1 MFTRTSLI
9 LKSKSSS
16 SSKLNHRSIAN
27 YLNQS
32 QVFTSSSSSSSSKL
46 IDSNGDQHKNKSG
59 DPSQKWLRYSS
70 SGAAVLVASC
80 MYYNS
85 SLFDDQNH
93 SSFVCFAE
101 SSPPPNDISRDS
113 NVDDDDLPPKQKKF
127 LFNDSFRRRIFFN
140 YEKRI
145 RMQSPPEKVFE
156 YFASLRTPEGE
167 VLMTPADLMRAV
179 VPVFPSSESD
189 RVREGYLRGE
199 PIPHNLHCEPSQF
212 FMLFDTDND
221 GLISFPEYIFFVT
234 ILSIPE
240 SSFSVAFKMFDLDNN
255 GEIDREEFKRVM
267 SLMRSQNRQ
276 GASHRDGQRIGLR
289 VVGPVENGGL
299 LEYFFGKDGSTCL
312 QHERFVQFLTDL
324 HHEIL
329 KLEFCHYDFK
339 KCGSIS
345 AKDFALSMVAS
356 ADISH
361 ISKLL
366 DRVDEID
373 DMPKLRN
380 LRITFDEF
388 KDFAELRRQLQSLC
402 MAIFSYGKVNGTLTK
417 TDFQRA
423 ASQVCGISI
432 TNNLVDVI
440 FHVFDANRDG
450 SLSSEEFISVLQ
462 KREKENCQPR
472 KPGLKGFMSCCAN
485 CAKKYSS
492 AKIL

>member
-1 MFTRTSLI
+1 MFTRASLS
-9 LKSKSSS
+9 LRKSSPTS
-16 SSKLNHRSIAN
+16 VLLNHRS

-32 QVFTSSSSSSSSKL
+32 KGSL
-46 IDSNGDQHKNKSG
+46 ISQLFDNTPYTNGDEQNNNKKKKKSG
-59 DPSQKWLRYSS
+59 DPLLKFLRSS
-70 SGAAVLVASC
+70 SGAVLVASC
-80 MYYNS
+80 LYYNS
-85 SLFDDQNH
+85 SLFDQNN
-93 SSFVCFAE
+93 SFACFAE
-101 SSPPPNDISRDS
+101 SAPNNDISWDS
-113 NVDDDDLPPKQKKF
+113 NDDDDGGLLPAKQKKF

-199 PIPHNLHCEPSQF
+199 PIPRNLHCEPSPF
-212 FMLFDTDND
+212 FMLFDTNND

-240 SSFSVAFKMFDLDNN
+240 SSFSVAFKMFDLNNN

-267 SLMRSQNRQ
+267 SLMRTQNRQ
-276 GASHRDGQRIGLR
+276 GASHRDGQRVGLR

-299 LEYFFGKDGSTCL
+299 LEYFFGKDGNTCL
-312 QHERFVQFLTDL
+312 QHGTFVQFLRDL
-324 HHEIL
+324 HDEIL
-329 KLEFCHYDFK
+329 KLEFAHYDFK
-339 KCGSIS
+339 KSGTIS

-361 ISKLL
+361 ITKLL

-373 DMPKLRN
+373 TMPRLRN

-388 KDFAELRRQLQSLC
+388 KDFAELRRQLQSLS

-417 TDFQRA
+417 SDFQRA

-450 SLSSEEFISVLQ
+450 SLSSDEFISVLQ
-462 KREKENCQPR
+462 RREKESCQSR
-472 KPGLKGFMSCCAN
+472 KPGLKGFMSCCAT

-492 AKIL
+492 AKVL